1 MSGALDGKLAVVTGG
16 SRGIGAAIARDLAA
30 AGARVVVNYREQH
43 EAAES
48 VVAAIAEAGGTAE
61 ALAFDVADAEAVDR
75 AIRDVAARL
84 GNVDVLINN
93 AGVSA
98 DGLILR
104 TTEEAWD
111 RVLDVNLKGVFNC
124 TKAVTRG
131 MMRARAGRIINVS
144 SVVGFMGNTG
154 QSTYAASKA
163 GVIGFTKAAAR
174 ELASRNITVN
184 AVAPGL
190 IETEMLEGMQAAARD
205 MVLALVPLGRL
216 GAPDDVAAAVTFL
229 AGPGGAYI
237 TGQVIHVNGGLY
249 V

>member
-1 MSGALDGKLAVVTGG
+1 MSSSLAGKLALVTGA

-30 AGARVVVNYREQH
+30 AGGRVVVNYRERRD
-43 EAAES
+43 AAEA
-48 VVAAIAEAGGTAE
+48 VAADIRAAGGFAE
-61 ALAFDVADAEAVDR
+61 VLGFDVADGDAVDA

-84 GNVDVLINN
+84 GNVDILVNN

-104 TTEEAWD
+104 TSDEAWD

-124 TKAVTRG
+124 TKAVSRA
-131 MMRARAGRIINVS
+131 MMRARSGRIVNIS

-154 QSTYAASKA
+154 QSTYAAAKA

-174 ELASRNITVN
+174 ELASRDITVN

-190 IETEMLEGMQAAARD
+190 IATDMLEGMQAAARD
-205 MVLALVPLGRL
+205 MVLALVPLGRF
-216 GAPDDVAAAVTFL
+216 GTPEEVAAAVTFL

>member
-1 MSGALDGKLAVVTGG
+1 VSGALNGKLALVTGG

-30 AGARVVVNYREQH
+30 AGARVIVSYQTRRDAADKVVAEIVAAGG
-43 EAAES
+43 AAE
-48 VVAAIAEAGGTAE
+48 AT
-61 ALAFDVADAEAVDR
+61 AFDVADASAVDT
-75 AIRDVAARL
+75 AFRDVAARL
-84 GNVDVLINN
+84 GNVDILINN

-98 DGLILR
+98 DGLIVR
-104 TTEEAWD
+104 TSEEAWD

-131 MMRARAGRIINVS
+131 MMRARAGRIINIS

-154 QSTYAASKA
+154 QSTYAAAKA

-174 ELASRNITVN
+174 ELASRDITVN

-190 IETEMLEGMQAAARD
+190 IATDMLESMPAAARD
-205 MVLALVPLGRL
+205 MVLALVPLGRP
-216 GAPDDVAAAVTFL
+216 GTPEDVAAAVTFL

-237 TGQVIHVNGGLY
+237 TGQVIHINGGLY

>member
-1 MSGALDGKLAVVTGG
+1 VNGALAGKLALVTGG

-30 AGARVVVNYREQH
+30 AGARVLVNYHTQR
-43 EAAES
+43 EAAEA
-48 VVAAIAEAGGTAE
+48 VVADIARARGVAEAIG
-61 ALAFDVADAEAVDR
+61 FDVADTVAVDA

-84 GNVDVLINN
+84 GNVDILINN

-104 TTEEAWD
+104 TSEETWN

-131 MMRARAGRIINVS
+131 MMRARAGRIVNIG

-154 QSTYAASKA
+154 QSTYAAAKA

-174 ELASRNITVN
+174 ELASRDITVN

-190 IETEMLEGMQAAARD
+190 IATDMLEGMQAAVRD
-205 MVLALVPLGRL
+205 MVLALVPLRRL
-216 GAPDDVAAAVTFL
+216 GTPEDVAAAVTFL

-237 TGQVIHVNGGLY
+237 TGQVIHINGGLY

>member
-1 MSGALDGKLAVVTGG
+1 MSGALEGKLALVTGA
-16 SRGIGAAIARDLAA
+16 SRGIGAAIAHDLAR
-30 AGARVVVNYREQH
+30 AGARLLVNYRERQD
-43 EAAES
+43 AAEAI
-48 VVAAIAEAGGTAE
+48 VAEIIASGGSAE
-61 ALAFDVADAEAVDR
+61 TLGFDVADAAAVDGAMR
-75 AIRDVAARL
+75 EIAARL
-84 GNVDVLINN
+84 GNVDILINN

-104 TTEEAWD
+104 TSEEAWD
-111 RVLDVNLKGVFNC
+111 RVLDVNLKGVFHC

-144 SVVGFMGNTG
+144 SVAGFMGNTG
-154 QSTYAASKA
+154 QAAYAAAKA

-174 ELASRNITVN
+174 EFASRQITVN

-190 IETEMLEGMQAAARD
+190 IATDMLEEMQAAARD
-205 MVLALVPLGRL
+205 MVTALIPLQRLGR
-216 GAPDDVAAAVTFL
+216 PEDVAAAVTFL

>member
-1 MSGALDGKLAVVTGG
+1 VSALGGKLALVTGA
-16 SRGIGAAIARDLAA
+16 SRGIGAAIARSLGA
-30 AGARVVVNYREQH
+30 AGARVLVNYHTQH
-43 EAAES
+43 AAAEA
-48 VVAAIAEAGGTAE
+48 VVAAILAAGGAAE
-61 ALAFDVADAEAVDR
+61 ALRFDVADRAAVDDAVR
-75 AIRDVAARL
+75 SVSARL

-104 TTEEAWD
+104 TSEEEWD

-124 TKAVTRG
+124 TRAVTRG
-131 MMRARAGRIINVS
+131 MMRARGGRIINIS
-144 SVVGFMGNTG
+144 SVVGVMGNAG
-154 QSTYAASKA
+154 QSTYAAAKA

-174 ELASRNITVN
+174 ELAPRDITVN
-184 AVAPGL
+184 AIAPGL
-190 IETEMLEGMQAAARD
+190 IATEMLDNMPAASRD
-205 MVLALVPLGRL
+205 IVLALVPLRRVGT
-216 GAPDDVAAAVTFL
+216 PEDVAATAVFL